1 LRQSGDSQE
10 GTATRS
16 GDDGFTL
23 IELVV
28 SVSLLA
34 VMAGGLMAS
43 LGLGF
48 RTVALA
54 RQRQTAASIAE
65 ARLEHLRSIPY
76 AQVAL
81 PTALV
86 PSVDPDNPDMGVT
99 AGGDFDIDGKGTMEP
114 LIVDAAGGVLHFED
128 PVQVGTTA
136 MRVYQYVTWVDE
148 PGIAGTEDYR
158 RVTVIVVFKTPTV
171 DGIAK
176 FVRASGIFSE
186 GTVQVAAA
194 ATTVPTSTTVPP
206 TTIPPTTTTLA
217 QSECPGDHTAPT
229 GTATINGTSGSEA
242 GYTAALNVTLNL
254 ALTDSC
260 TPIQTRIGNDD
271 GTWSAWTN
279 YDSASPQFSWTVT
292 PGDGTKTVY
301 VEAADHISNSAAIG
315 TLAIILDATKPTVPG
330 TLSRTVACS
339 GNDRTVS
346 LSWGL
351 ATDTNLRGY
360 RIYRSTDGATWS
372 VFTQVSGTSVSDTH
386 KKALDSVRYYAVAYD
401 KAGNESNATNTIALS
416 KNQCS

>member
-1 LRQSGDSQE
+1 
-10 GTATRS
+10 
-16 GDDGFTL
+16 L

-34 VMAGGLMAS
+34 IMAGGLMAS

-81 PTALV
+81 PAALV
-86 PSVDPDNPDMGVT
+86 KSTDPDDPDSGVT
-99 AGGDFDIDGKGTMEP
+99 TDGKFDIDGKGTTEP
-114 LIVDAAGGVLHFED
+114 LIVDPAGGVLHFED

-136 MRVYQYVTWVDE
+136 MKVYQYVTWVDE
-148 PGIAGTEDYR
+148 PGISGPQDYR

-186 GTVQVAAA
+186 GTVQVSSPNTTAAPP
-194 ATTVPTSTTVPP
+194 TTTPPTTVPP
-206 TTIPPTTTTLA
+206 TTTTLG
-217 QSECPGDHTAPT
+217 QSACPGDHDAPT
-229 GTATINGTSGSEA
+229 GTATINGTSGAEA

-254 ALTDSC
+254 ALVDSC
-260 TPIQTRIGNDD
+260 TPMQARVGNGG

-279 YDSASPQFSWTVT
+279 YDPASPQFSWTVT
-292 PGDGTKTVY
+292 AGDGTKTVN
-301 VEAADHISNSAAIG
+301 VEAADHVANSAAIA
-315 TLAIILDATKPTVPG
+315 TMSIILDTTKPTVPD
-330 TLSRTVACS
+330 TLSRTVSCS
-339 GNDRTVS
+339 GSDRTVN

-351 ATDTNLRGY
+351 STDTNFRGY
-360 RIYRSTDGATWS
+360 RIYRSTDGTTWS
-372 VFTQVSGTSVSDTH
+372 VLTQVAGTTAIDSN

-401 KAGNESNATNTIALS
+401 KAGNESNATTTIALS